1 MLKGIVIKSTGSWF
15 LVKTEDGKTTDCRI
29 RGKFRLKDLK
39 STNPVA
45 VGDLVDFEIPENDT
59 IGVITKIHER
69 KNYIIRKASNL
80 SKQHQIVA
88 SNVDQ
93 IFLVVTAIKPET
105 SLVFIDRFLISA
117 EAYRIPVIIV
127 INKSDIYVEE
137 HVKAFVQD
145 VKNIYEPIGYKC
157 IETSVVKNIN
167 IETLKDLMKNKTSVF
182 AGNSGVGKSS
192 LINKI
197 DSNLSLKIG
206 KISDA
211 HFKGKHTT
219 TYAEMFEVASG
230 GNIIDT
236 PGIKG
241 FGLIEFE
248 KSVVHHYFPEI
259 FKVSENCQYNN
270 CTHTHEPKCAVKEA
284 VEKEEIS
291 SSRYISYLTVLEDS
305 DTKHREK

>member
-1 MLKGIVIKSTGSWF
+1 LLKGIVIKSTGSWF

-59 IGVITKIHER
+59 IGVITNIHER

-127 INKSDIYVEE
+127 INKSDIYIEE
-137 HVKAFVQD
+137 HIKAFVQD

-167 IETLKDLMKNKTSVF
+167 IETLKDLMKNRISVF

-230 GNIIDT
+230 GSIIDT

-284 VEKEEIS
+284 VENEKIS
-291 SSRYISYLTVLEDS
+291 SSRYESYLTVLEDS
-305 DTKHREK
+305 DTKHRL